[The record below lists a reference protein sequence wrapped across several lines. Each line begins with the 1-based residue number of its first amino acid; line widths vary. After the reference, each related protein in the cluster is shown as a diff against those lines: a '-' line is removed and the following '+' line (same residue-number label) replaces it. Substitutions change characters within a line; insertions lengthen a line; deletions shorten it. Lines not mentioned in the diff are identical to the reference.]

1 MATTRSSSK
10 GNAGPSTAAAVYAHA
25 PSAFTLFWLA
35 VSLPLVVWDCGYV
48 LMRPRTMAGGDLH
61 WPLWAPYALYG
72 EVDYVYGWKAFNANS
87 GFTGAQGFL
96 NVVETVMYAYYAF
109 VYYQNAVSV
118 GGKKVVV
125 GRQAAIA
132 VLVAFSAAIMT
143 LSKTVLY
150 WLCEYYSGFDNIG
163 HNSPRDLLFL
173 WIIPNGAWLIAPT
186 FMIYELGSELV
197 TNLAAGA
204 GVKRD

>member
-1 MATTRSSSK
+1 MATTRSATKSGASS
-10 GNAGPSTAAAVYAHA
+10 SAAATTYTHA

-35 VSLPLVVWDCGYV
+35 ISLPLVAWDCGYV
-48 LMRPRTMAGGDLH
+48 LLRPRTMAGGDLH

-72 EVDYVYGWKAFNANS
+72 EVDHVYGWKAFNANS

-96 NVVETVMYAYYAF
+96 NVVETLMYVYYAL
-109 VYYQNAVSV
+109 VYYQNATSV

-125 GRQAAIA
+125 GREAATA
-132 VLVAFSAAIMT
+132 VLVAFSAAVMT

-163 HNSPRDLLFL
+163 HNSLPDLILL
-173 WIIPNGAWLIAPT
+173 WIIPNGAWLIGPT
-186 FMIYELGSELV
+186 FMIYELGSEMV
-197 TNLAAGA
+197 NNLAAGA
-204 GVKRD
+204 GAKRD